1 MKENKSPMINPLQL
15 TNLEIIKLDQLNKH
29 LIEEE
34 QRIYKDFL
42 VLISK
47 NKADDILFQIKVI
60 GFKSKEDEKP
70 FFEIYQTSCFMTFQL
85 NESKKYAPTYTQ
97 QDFTEFEE
105 MRDAAFSP
113 HCYTFHDL
121 YDHQHLTLKD
131 LLNIKEIWIELEMTF
146 QYISS
151 YEKS

>member
-1 MKENKSPMINPLQL
+1 MKENKSPMRNPLQL
-15 TNLEIIKLDQLNKH
+15 SNLEIIKLDQLNKH

-34 QRIYKDFL
+34 QRIYQDFL

-47 NKADDILFQIKVI
+47 NKADDILFQIKVV

-70 FFEIYQTSCFMTFQL
+70 FFEILQTSCFMTFQL

-105 MRDAAFSP
+105 MRAAAFSP

-121 YDHQHLTLKD
+121 YDHQLLTLKD
-131 LLNIKEIWIELEMTF
+131 LLNTKEIWLELEMTF

>member
-1 MKENKSPMINPLQL
+1 MINPLQL

-105 MRDAAFSP
+105 MRAAAFSP

-121 YDHQHLTLKD
+121 YDHHHLTLKD
-131 LLNIKEIWIELEMTF
+131 LLNTKEIWLELEMTF